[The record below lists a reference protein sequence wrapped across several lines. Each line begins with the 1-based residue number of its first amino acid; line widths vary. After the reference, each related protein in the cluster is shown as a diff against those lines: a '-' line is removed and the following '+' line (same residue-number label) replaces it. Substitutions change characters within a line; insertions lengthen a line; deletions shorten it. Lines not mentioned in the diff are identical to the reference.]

1 MCGIVGYIGTQAA
14 TDILMAGLEKLEYRG
29 YDSAGVA
36 TVWEGGIHCVRAK
49 GKLYNLRQKLEEIAN
64 PAQIGIGH
72 TRWATHGKPEEYNAH
87 PHTDTRKRVAVVQ
100 NGIIE
105 NYRQLREELQKRGH
119 EFTSDTDTEVI
130 PHLIAEFLTNSPTP
144 DSPLPTPL
152 LEAVRQAVNQ
162 LKGAFAIAVICADYP
177 DELIVAR
184 QQAPLIIGFGQG
196 EFFCASD
203 TPAIVPHTRAVL
215 NLENGELAR
224 LTPLGVEVY
233 NFAGDRLK
241 KFPRTLNWNPVQV
254 EKQGFR
260 HFMLKEI
267 YEQPGVVRT
276 CLETYINDDWH
287 VDGRGEAADGAADG
301 VTDGVTDLAADRL
314 TDVMDGL
321 TDVTDEV
328 TDLAADGVTDVTDG
342 VTDVGGKLG
351 EEMNNPFVSSP
362 AISKAASSSSAAN
375 QPPIKL
381 GIPNSLYANLEQ
393 IQILACGTSWHASLV
408 GKYLLEQLAGIPT
421 MVQYASEFRYAPSPL
436 MKNTLTIGVTQSGE
450 TADTLAALEMERQRR
465 MDLGAEYEV
474 KLLGITNRAESS
486 LAHLVTHIIETH
498 AGMEI
503 GVAATKT
510 FVTQLVA
517 FYCLALD
524 LAYRRKTLPLS
535 KIAEIITGLRQL
547 PAQIEIVLESQE
559 RYIEE
564 LAHDFS
570 ETQDFIFIG
579 RGINFPIALEG
590 ALKLKEISYIH
601 AEGYPAGEMKH
612 GPIALLDAKVP
623 VVAIA
628 MPGMVY
634 DKVLSNAQE
643 AKARDAR
650 LIGVTPM
657 NDQEAAHVF
666 DHLLPV
672 PVVDELLSPIL
683 TVIPLQLL
691 AYHIAARRG
700 LDVDQPRNLAKS
712 VTVE

>member
-36 TVWEGGIHCVRAK
+36 TVWEGEIHCVRAK
-49 GKLYNLRQKLEEIAN
+49 GKLHNLREKLEQIES
-64 PAQIGIGH
+64 PARIGIGH
-72 TRWATHGKPEEYNAH
+72 TRWATHGKPAEYNAH
-87 PHTDTRKRVAVVQ
+87 PHTDTARRIAVVL
-100 NGIIE
+100 NGIVE
-105 NYRQLREELQKRGH
+105 NYRELREELKQGGH
-119 EFTSDTDTEVI
+119 EFRSETDAEVI
-130 PHLIAEFLTNSPTP
+130 PHLIAEFLSKSSSPA
-144 DSPLPTPL
+144 SQHISPL
-152 LEAVRQAVNQ
+152 LEGVRSAVNR
-162 LKGAFAIAVICADYP
+162 LEGAFAIAVISADYP

-184 QQAPLIIGFGQG
+184 QQAPITIGFGQG

-203 TPAIVPHTRAVL
+203 TPALIPHTRAVL
-215 NLENGELAR
+215 TLDNGELAR

-241 KFPRTLNWNPVQV
+241 KVPRTLSWNPIMV

-276 CLETYINDDWH
+276 CLESYLNSNWSA
-287 VDGRGEAADGAADG
+287 EAKSVETNGGAP
-301 VTDGVTDLAADRL
+301 T
-314 TDVMDGL
+314 
-321 TDVTDEV
+321 
-328 TDLAADGVTDVTDG
+328 
-342 VTDVGGKLG
+342 
-351 EEMNNPFVSSP
+351 
-362 AISKAASSSSAAN
+362 KASRK
-375 QPPIKL
+375 PIQL
-381 GIPNSLYANLEQ
+381 EIPGSLYENVEQ

-421 MVQYASEFRYAPSPL
+421 MVQYASEFRYAPTPL
-436 MKNTLTIGVTQSGE
+436 TANTLTIGVTQSGE
-450 TADTLAALEMERQRR
+450 TADTLAALDMEKQRR
-465 MDLGAEYEV
+465 SHLEAKYQPR
-474 KLLGITNRAESS
+474 LLGITNRPESS
-486 LAHLVTHIIETH
+486 LGHMVPHLIETH
-498 AGMEI
+498 AGIEI

-517 FYCLALD
+517 FYCLAID
-524 LAYRRKTLPLS
+524 LAYHRQTLLPS
-535 KIAEIITGLRQL
+535 RIEEILLGLRQL
-547 PAQIEIVLESQE
+547 PAQIELILESQE

-564 LAHDFS
+564 LAHNFA

-628 MPGMVY
+628 MPGTVY
-634 DKVLSNAQE
+634 EKVLSNVQE

-657 NDQEAAHVF
+657 NDHEAAETF
-666 DHLLPV
+666 DDLLPV
-672 PVVDELLSPIL
+672 PVVEELLSPIL